1 MDQTE
6 ITYAEIVPID
16 GYGPGFFRV
25 NDQVINGA
33 ALVLPA
39 RTIPWG
45 GYGDTDSILTAVDD
59 IDVVFIGTG
68 AEITH
73 LPVDFKETLEVAGIG
88 VEPMSSPSACKL
100 YNILVAEGRRVAC
113 ALLPV

>member
-1 MDQTE
+1 MPRSFQ
-6 ITYAEIVPID
+6 ID

-73 LPVDFKETLEVAGIG
+73 LPVDFKETAG
-88 VEPMSSPSACKL
+88 S
-100 YNILVAEGRRVAC
+100 GRDRGGTDVVPVRLQ
-113 ALLPV
+113 AL